1 MTFLTKSD
9 LLKEAVRRYLDFKV
23 NVNGEERTCRIQ
35 SLTEKER
42 SNYEAA
48 MQLATGKRDKAARMR
63 DAKRR
68 LIVLCV
74 VDENNNPLLTMADVK
89 ELENVDSQTTATIF
103 TKCIDHVGFSDEDVE
118 DLAGNSEGI
127 DAD

>member
-9 LLKEAVRRYLDFKV
+9 LLKKAVRRYLDFQITI
-23 NVNGEERTCRIQ
+23 NGESRTCRIQ

-42 SNYEAA
+42 SDYEAS
-48 MQLATGKRDKAARMR
+48 MQLAKNNAIKSQRMK

-74 VDENNNPLLTMADVK
+74 VDENGNTILTMADVK
-89 ELENVDSQTTATIF
+89 ELENVDSQITSIIF
-103 TKCIDHVGFSDEDVE
+103 NKCIEHVGFTDDDVE
-118 DLAGNSEGI
+118 ELAGNSEGI
-127 DAD
+127 DAA